1 MSLFRGGCIK
11 NRVKKSRG
19 QKKTS
24 GIVTC
29 MLTKLQKLKWS
40 HCINLAAENGVK
52 KNERK
57 CYHYAHEISNFQNV
71 ARASPRRIKK
81 CQNGTKKTSVF
92 EIFSSLTTDA
102 HAFRKMRKK
111 ALMLVFFGPFSRF
124 FSFFEIRKIRK
135 KSEKC
140 PEKSHFSHFFLC
152 SAAYFSLL
160 SRYL

>member
-1 MSLFRGGCIK
+1 MSPEHRPAES
-11 NRVKKSRG
+11 KSAKME
-19 QKKTS
+19 Q
-24 GIVTC
+24 
-29 MLTKLQKLKWS
+29 
-40 HCINLAAENGVK
+40 
-52 KNERK
+52 
-57 CYHYAHEISNFQNV
+57 
-71 ARASPRRIKK
+71 
-81 CQNGTKKTSVF
+81 KKTSVF
-92 EIFSSLTTDA
+92 DFFFSLTTDA

-152 SAAYFSLL
+152 SAVYFSLL